1 MSPTF
6 PSMESREKKRALAL
20 VYLRR
25 CHEHWPVRWM
35 ARKGVRREGFLH
47 SRLSG
52 TPGCCRLQGR
62 GSDCAG
68 LASWP
73 GWGFGRHLRPV
84 HTVSG
89 AARSALT
96 ISSL

>member
-47 SRLSG
+47 
-52 TPGCCRLQGR
+52 
-62 GSDCAG
+62 
-68 LASWP
+68 
-73 GWGFGRHLRPV
+73 
-84 HTVSG
+84 
-89 AARSALT
+89 
-96 ISSL
+96 